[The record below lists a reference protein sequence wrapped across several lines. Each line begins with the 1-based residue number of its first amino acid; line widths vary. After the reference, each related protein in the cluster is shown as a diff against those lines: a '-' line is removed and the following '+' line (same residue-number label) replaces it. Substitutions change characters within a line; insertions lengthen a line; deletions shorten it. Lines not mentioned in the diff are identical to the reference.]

1 MTFLYNVTNYT
12 IILQINSI
20 GDNSNSFILA
30 MFDKLVYT
38 NKMSKT

>member
-1 MTFLYNVTNYT
+1 MTYLDNVTNCT

-20 GDNSNSFILA
+20 GDNSNSFILG
-30 MFDKLVYT
+30 MFGMLVYT